1 MTGKESADEGAV
13 GASLLLWEPCHLVT
27 WETRKPNTVAK
38 VDSLEMTEKW
48 HARRRDVGAEEGLSG
63 VCC

>member
-1 MTGKESADEGAV
+1 MKEAV
-13 GASLLLWEPCHLVT
+13 GASLLLWEPCHLIT

-38 VDSLEMTEKW
+38 VDRAW
-48 HARRRDVGAEEGLSG
+48 RRLRSGMQEEGMWGAEEGLSG